1 MPVAFH
7 AGCVQG
13 ATLRGPEAA
22 AVAKSWPWGCWAV
35 PSPTGAVV
43 LTPEG

>member
-1 MPVAFH
+1 MPVAVH

-22 AVAKSWPWGCWAV
+22 AA